1 MSHPIPE
8 GATAPDFSLRD
19 QYGSPA
25 VLSELRGG
33 PVLVVF
39 YPLAFSGVCAGELD
53 DLRRHHAEF
62 AALGT
67 TVLAV
72 SVDSVFALRTWSD
85 AEDFPFRLLSDFWPH
100 GRVAQDYG
108 VFDADRGVA
117 RRGTFLVD
125 PAGTV
130 RWSVLTGAVEPRD
143 VREYLARA
151 RSLAAETGTRPAP
164 RDGMILRDTGA
175 RSSAG

>member
-1 MSHPIPE
+1 MTHPIPE
-8 GATAPDFSLRD
+8 GATAPEFSLRD
-19 QYGSPA
+19 QHGSPTA
-25 VLSELRGG
+25 LSELRGA
-33 PVLVVF
+33 PVLLVF
-39 YPLAFSGVCAGELD
+39 YPLAFSGVCAGELA

-100 GRVAQDYG
+100 GGVAEAYG

-117 RRGTFLVD
+117 RRGTFLID
-125 PAGTV
+125 AEGTV
-130 RWSVLTGAVEPRD
+130 RWNVLTRPAEPRD
-143 VREYLARA
+143 VREYLAQA
-151 RSLAAETGTRPAP
+151 RSLAEEPGRADRHETV
-164 RDGMILRDTGA
+164 
-175 RSSAG
+175 